1 MQSNL
6 NLHTLWS
13 NIWIWSSVARFEV
26 IFKWLIICHFHSLGK
41 YICEF
46 QQKSVK
52 HQAHAFLDVAL
63 LPVIDIYTKP
73 QFPNCKEADEV
84 NVKVT
89 CAITN
94 TTEPY
99 TVTWEDPDFIPE
111 DISKLIKY
119 NLV

>member
-1 MQSNL
+1 M
-6 NLHTLWS
+6 
-13 NIWIWSSVARFEV
+13 
-26 IFKWLIICHFHSLGK
+26 
-41 YICEF
+41 
-46 QQKSVK
+46 K